1 MLKALN
7 LSLASNEE
15 VASLLDL
22 PFTFIVEG
30 QDEEETEAL
39 SYIRDSLL
47 EAKIKNNNA
56 LMNALKVLIG
66 HDLDVII
73 CDTLFKR
80 ARFKACASLTHE
92 ESHNYTFEIPILN
105 ITTGYEEIQPGAHL
119 YKEGKN
125 ITELLQDRVIVDNFI
140 GNLFNL

>member
-15 VASLLDL
+15 VSSLLDL

-30 QDEEETEAL
+30 QNQEETEAL
-39 SYIRDSLL
+39 ICIRNSLL
-47 EAKIKNNNA
+47 EARIKDNDA
-56 LMNALKVLIG
+56 LMNAFKVLIN

-80 ARFKACASLTHE
+80 ARSKARSSFSQEKGHDYL
-92 ESHNYTFEIPILN
+92 FQIPILN

-119 YKEGKN
+119 YKEGEN
-125 ITELLQDRVIVDNFI
+125 ITELLQDRAIVDNFI
-140 GNLFNL
+140 ADLFNL

>member
-1 MLKALN
+1 MLKTLN

-39 SYIRDSLL
+39 SYIRYSLL
-47 EAKIKNNNA
+47 EAKIKNNDA
-56 LMNALKVLIG
+56 LMNAFKVLIS

-80 ARFKACASLTHE
+80 ARYKARASLTQE
-92 ESHNYTFEIPILN
+92 EGHNHLFEIPILN
-105 ITTGYEEIQPGAHL
+105 ITTGYEEMQPGAHL

-125 ITELLQDRVIVDNFI
+125 ITKLLQDRVIVDNFI
-140 GNLFNL
+140 ADLFNL

>member
-30 QDEEETEAL
+30 EDQEETKAL
-39 SYIRDSLL
+39 KYIRDSLL
-47 EAKIKNNNA
+47 EVKIKDNDA
-56 LMNALKVLIG
+56 LMNAFKVLIS

-73 CDTLFKR
+73 CDTLFKH
-80 ARFKACASLTHE
+80 ARSKARTSLTQE
-92 ESHNYTFEIPILN
+92 EGHNYLFEIPIIN
-105 ITTGYEEIQPGAHL
+105 ITTGCEEIQPGAHL

-140 GNLFNL
+140 ADLFNL

>member
-15 VASLLDL
+15 VASLLNL

-80 ARFKACASLTHE
+80 ARYKASASLPGE
-92 ESHNYTFEIPILN
+92 ECHDYMFEIPILN

>member
-7 LSLASNEE
+7 LSLTSNEE

-30 QDEEETEAL
+30 EDQEETKAL
-39 SYIRDSLL
+39 KYIRDSLL
-47 EAKIKNNNA
+47 EVKIKDNDA
-56 LMNALKVLIG
+56 LMNAFKVLIS

-73 CDTLFKR
+73 CDTLLKHAQYK
-80 ARFKACASLTHE
+80 ARASLKG
-92 ESHNYTFEIPILN
+92 HNYLFEIPIIN

-119 YKEGKN
+119 FKEGKN

-140 GNLFNL
+140 ANLFKS

>member
-47 EAKIKNNNA
+47 EAKIINNNA
-56 LMNALKVLIG
+56 LMNAFKVLIG
-66 HDLDVII
+66 HELDVII

-80 ARFKACASLTHE
+80 ARSKACASLTHE
-92 ESHNYTFEIPILN
+92 EGHDYMFEIPILN

-125 ITELLQDRVIVDNFI
+125 ITELLQDPAIIDNFI
-140 GNLFNL
+140 ADLFNL

>member
-47 EAKIKNNNA
+47 EAKIINNNA
-56 LMNALKVLIG
+56 LMNAFKVLIG

-80 ARFKACASLTHE
+80 ARSKACASLTHE
-92 ESHNYTFEIPILN
+92 EGHDYMFEIPVIN

-125 ITELLQDRVIVDNFI
+125 ITELLQDPAIIDNFI
-140 GNLFNL
+140 ADLFNL

>member
-39 SYIRDSLL
+39 SYIRYSLL
-47 EAKIKNNNA
+47 EAKIKNNDA
-56 LMNALKVLIG
+56 LMNAFKVLIS

-80 ARFKACASLTHE
+80 ARYKARASLTQE
-92 ESHNYTFEIPILN
+92 EGHNHLFEIPIIN
-105 ITTGYEEIQPGAHL
+105 INKEYEEIQTGANL

-140 GNLFNL
+140 ADLFNL